1 MTSRFH
7 RSKPFA
13 NDPDGSRLP
22 IKVDSTSNG
31 EFMPRPLSAANQQA
45 NRRALQMADENA
57 RRTGRQRREFL
68 ISAAGAATTLLAFN
82 EVNAAVGKRGSR
94 YELPWEAGKD
104 EAAAKEA
111 LDGDEFIF
119 DVQGHHVGD
128 IESWAEGTPLYPAR
142 NNFRFFAPQVGCD
155 YAGDD
160 PEIGQIHCLT
170 GEAYVKEVFL
180 DSDTDIA
187 VLSFGPAPGNVMM
200 PQYSEG
206 AETVR
211 IVEALGT
218 TQRLMVHGRCMPTYP
233 GDLEAMEETA
243 ANWPVAAW
251 KTYTQ
256 HGPQDTGFYL
266 DDDLGELFLEKA
278 RKTGVHRIA
287 VHKGLPF
294 LQYTENLKYASSRD
308 VGPAATANPD
318 ITFMIYH
325 SGYDMRVPEG
335 PYSRDSGSGVDDL
348 ISSLLDSDIKP
359 GSNSNVYAELG
370 STWRYL
376 MRDPDQAAHVIGK
389 LLKYVGED
397 RVLWG
402 TDSIWYGSPQDQIM
416 AFRAFQISAEFQ
428 DKYGY
433 PEITPEI
440 RAKVFGLNGARAY
453 GLTPDEVR
461 RHTRI
466 DPVQEAKDE
475 YLEQPDPSYLTYG
488 PKTRREF
495 LRLLAQQDR

>member
-1 MTSRFH
+1 MGTS
-7 RSKPFA
+7 SKTYQ
-13 NDPDGSRLP
+13 NDPDGTRLP
-22 IKVDSTSNG
+22 IKVDTTSNG
-31 EFMPRPLSAANQQA
+31 EFMPRPLSKANTEA
-45 NRRALQMADENA
+45 NRLALNNADANA
-57 RRTGRQRREFL
+57 RKTGQHRRDFL
-68 ISAAGAATTLLAFN
+68 VSTAGAATTLLAFN
-82 EVNAAVGKRGSR
+82 EVNAATGKRGSS

-104 EAAAKEA
+104 EAAAKDA

-119 DVQGHHVGD
+119 DIQGHHVGN
-128 IESWAEGTPLYPAR
+128 IESWVEGTPLYPAR
-142 NNFRFFAPQVGCD
+142 NNFKFFAPQSGCS

-160 PEIGQIHCLT
+160 PDLGHLDCLT
-170 GEAYVKEVFL
+170 GEAYVKEVFM

-187 VLSFGPAPGNVMM
+187 VLSFGPAPDNEMM

-233 GDLEAMEETA
+233 EDLEAMDETA

-256 HGPQDTGFYL
+256 HGPKDTGYFL
-266 DDDLGELFLEKA
+266 DDDLGQHFIDKV
-278 RKTGVHRIA
+278 RTTGVNRIA
-287 VHKGLPF
+287 IHKGLPF

-325 SGYDMRVPEG
+325 AGYDMRVPEG
-335 PYSRDSGSGVDDL
+335 PYRPGSGAGVDDL
-348 ISSLLDSDIKP
+348 ITSLANSGITPDSP
-359 GSNSNVYAELG
+359 QNVYAEIG

-416 AFRAFQISAEFQ
+416 AFRAFQISDEFQ
-428 DKYGY
+428 EKYGY
-433 PEITPEI
+433 PKITPEI
-440 RAKVFGLNGARAY
+440 RAKVFGLNGAEAY
-453 GLTPDEVR
+453 ALSPDDVR
-461 RHTRI
+461 KHTKV
-466 DPVQEAKDE
+466 DPVQKAKEE
-475 YLEQPDPSYLTYG
+475 YAERQDPSYLTYG
-488 PKTRREF
+488 PKNRREF
-495 LRLLAQQDR
+495 LRFLAQEDR

>member
-1 MTSRFH
+1 LRVSRTSNR
-7 RSKPFA
+7 FA
-13 NDPDGSRLP
+13 NDPHGTRLP
-22 IKVDSTSNG
+22 IKVDTTSNG
-31 EFMPRPLSAANQQA
+31 EFMPRPLSAANNLA
-45 NRRALQMADENA
+45 NQTALSDADRNA
-57 RRTGRQRREFL
+57 RLTGRSRRDFL
-68 ISAAGAATTLLAFN
+68 VSAAGAATTLLAFN
-82 EVNAAVGKRGSR
+82 EVNAAAGKRGSS
-94 YELPWEAGKD
+94 YQLPWEAGKD
-104 EAAAKEA
+104 EAAARDA

-128 IESWAEGTPLYPAR
+128 IASWAEGTPLYPAR
-142 NNFRFFAPQVGCD
+142 HNFRFFAPQSGCA

-187 VLSFGPAPGNVMM
+187 VLSFGPAPGNEMM

-218 TQRLMVHGRCMPTYP
+218 TQRLLVHGRCMPTYRE
-233 GDLEAMEETA
+233 DLDAMDETA
-243 ANWPVAAW
+243 ASWPVAAW

-256 HGPQDTGFYL
+256 HGPNDTGYFL
-266 DDDLGELFLEKA
+266 DDDLGRLFIDKVRA
-278 RKTGVHRIA
+278 TGVRRIA

-294 LQYTENLKYASSRD
+294 LQYKQNLKYASSRD
-308 VGPAATANPD
+308 VGPAAKANPD

-325 SGYDMRVPEG
+325 AGYDMRLPEG
-335 PYSRDSGSGVDDL
+335 AYSRNSGSGVDDL
-348 ISSLLDSDIKP
+348 ITSLLDNGIKP
-359 GSNSNVYAELG
+359 GANANVYAEIG

-376 MRDPDQAAHVIGK
+376 MRDPDQAAHVMGK

-428 DKYGY
+428 ERFGY
-433 PEITPEI
+433 PAITPEI
-440 RAKVFGLNGARAY
+440 RAKVFGLNGAAAY
-453 GLTPDEVR
+453 QLSPADVR
-461 RHTRI
+461 RYTRT
-466 DPVQEAKDE
+466 DPVQKARDN
-475 YLEQPDPSYLTYG
+475 YLGREDPSYLTYG
-488 PKTRREF
+488 PKNRREF
-495 LRLLAQQDR
+495 LSFLAHQDR